1 MEITM
6 AGKQQRD
13 KRTTTT
19 PDDLD
24 WVDITVDINDGW
36 ADDVSLVYPEDSWK
50 PDDGELTKLDMPET
64 NKKRSQS
71 AKKNKSSGAYREV
84 PADPTLLE
92 KEKKKTHPFRLFMIL
107 WLGTLSIA
115 IAIGLHYFYNFAENY
130 EKVYQ
135 ESRPY
140 HRMEDIL
147 AVFESE
153 DMDAIYQMLDM
164 NPEIT
169 EFETSENVKHYIAE
183 LLNDVTFRYV
193 PTADY
198 LEDLPE
204 YYITANDYIV
214 ATVAL
219 RKNPTQYLSYGFPI
233 WYISSFDFY
242 TEAQHSCR
250 IQAPNNCVVYINGIA
265 VSEDYIYQRAIRLE
279 DRDYVQDYASLPTYV
294 KYECTGFYEVPVI
307 TAVNSFGQAAPVTLN
322 TSTGIYEV
330 GFGEPD
336 EDTKNAMQSLALKL
350 AEDYANCISH
360 DLALSDIED
369 YFLPESTI
377 LEMLRLGAANNYF
390 ANHTTPVID
399 DKIIKRFT
407 AYSKNVFLC
416 EVSLNQYMNVYG
428 REEVVNTDLT
438 YYFVLTEDG
447 YKCCNIVY

>member
-1 MEITM
+1 M
-6 AGKQQRD
+6 AVKQNRD
-13 KRTTTT
+13 NRTPTTSE
-19 PDDLD
+19 DLD

-50 PDDGELTKLDMPET
+50 PDNEELTKLDMPEL
-64 NKKRSQS
+64 KK
-71 AKKNKSSGAYREV
+71 KKSKNTKKKKSPAAYKEV
-84 PADPTLLE
+84 PADPTLQ
-92 KEKKKTHPFRLFMIL
+92 KREKKKTHPFRIFMII

-115 IAIGLHYFYNFAENY
+115 IAIGLHYFYNFVENY

-140 HRMEDIL
+140 HRMDDIL

-153 DMDAIYQMLDM
+153 DMDSIYQMIDIQ
-164 NPEIT
+164 PEIT
-169 EFETSENVKHYIAE
+169 EFETTENVKHYIAE
-183 LLNDVTFRYV
+183 LLNDVTFKYV
-193 PTADY
+193 ATANY
-198 LEDLPE
+198 IEDLPE

-219 RKNPTQYLSYGFPI
+219 RKNPTEYLSYGFPI

-242 TEAQHSCR
+242 TEAQHSCK
-250 IQAPNNCVVYINGIA
+250 IQAPNNCTVYINGVP
-265 VSEDYIYQRAIRLE
+265 VSDDYVYQRAIRLE
-279 DRDYVQDYASLPTYV
+279 DRAYVQDYAILPTYV
-294 KYECTGFYEVPVI
+294 KYECTGFYETPVI
-307 TAVNSFGQAAPVTLN
+307 TATNCFGQSAPVTLN
-322 TSTGIYEV
+322 TSTGMYEV

-336 EDTKNAMQSLALKL
+336 ENTKNSMQSLALQM

-360 DLALSDIED
+360 DIALADIEH

-377 LEMLRLGAANNYF
+377 LEMLRSGATNNYF
-390 ANHTTPVID
+390 ANHTTPVIQN
-399 DKIIKRFT
+399 KTIKRFT
-407 AYSKNVFLC
+407 AYSNNIFMC
-416 EVSLNQYMNVYG
+416 EVSLDQCMNVYG

>member
-1 MEITM
+1 MTVKKE
-6 AGKQQRD
+6 RD
-13 KRTTTT
+13 KRSTTT
-19 PDDLD
+19 PEDLD

-36 ADDVSLVYPEDSWK
+36 ADDVSLVYPEGSWK

-64 NKKRSQS
+64 KRKYSHSTKQKKV
-71 AKKNKSSGAYREV
+71 KKTYREI
-84 PADPTLLE
+84 PADPTLQE
-92 KEKKKTHPFRLFMIL
+92 RKKTKVNPFRLFMII
-107 WLGTLSIA
+107 WLGTLSIL

-140 HRMEDIL
+140 HRMDDVIS
-147 AVFESE
+147 VFQSE
-153 DMDAIYQMLDM
+153 DMNAIYQMLDIA
-164 NPEIT
+164 PEIT
-169 EFETSENVKHYIAE
+169 EFETTENVKHYIAE
-183 LLNDVTFRYV
+183 LLNDVTFQYI
-193 PTADY
+193 PTANY

-219 RKNPTQYLSYGFPI
+219 RKNPTEYLSYGFPI

-242 TEAQHSCR
+242 TEAQHSCK
-250 IQAPNNCVVYINGIA
+250 IQAPDNCIVYINGIA
-265 VSEDYIYQRAIRLE
+265 VSGDYLYQSQIQLE
-279 DRDYVQDYASLPTYV
+279 DSDYVKDYAALPTYV
-294 KYECTGFYEVPVI
+294 KYECSGLYEAPVI
-307 TAVNSFGQAAPVTLN
+307 TAVNSFGQPVPVTLN
-322 TSTGIYEV
+322 TSTGIYEA
-330 GFGEPD
+330 GFGQPD
-336 EDTKNAMQSLALKL
+336 EDTLNNMQSIALKV

-360 DLALSDIED
+360 DLQFSDIEN

-377 LEMLRLGAANNYF
+377 LEMLRLGASNNYF
-390 ANHTTPVID
+390 AKHTTPVID

-407 AYSKNVFLC
+407 AYSDKVFMC
-416 EVSLNQYMNVYG
+416 EISLNQYMNVYG